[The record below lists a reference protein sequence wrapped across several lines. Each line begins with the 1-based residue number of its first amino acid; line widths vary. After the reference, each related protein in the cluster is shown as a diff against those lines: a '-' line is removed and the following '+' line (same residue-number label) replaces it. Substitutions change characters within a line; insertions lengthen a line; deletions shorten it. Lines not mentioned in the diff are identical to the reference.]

1 MFWGKIKLIN
11 NALFLHPVRLF
22 LTVLLIFISSSASR
36 TAEFTPI
43 DDDLFHCKYLMEGT
57 IEKGDA
63 EKLKR
68 VIETQ
73 RIKTYPAPN
82 NGYPDRL
89 CLNSPGG
96 NLLEAIKMARIY
108 VGSGGTAVR
117 AGERCESACAILFMS
132 GSFLGEEGIF
142 QGVDRIIH
150 PKAKLGF
157 HAPSLV
163 IADGSYEKKAV
174 ENAYKIALAGAA
186 EINRISNAIDI
197 PVTLITDMLNT
208 PSDDMLYVD
217 KVWKAVRWD
226 IDVGPTREHLPIDK
240 SGFLAACTNMIE
252 RSLESNLR
260 NSFGRGSVY
269 SSDERVDWSPGDRLN
284 VEKKGDTIEVL
295 YGGLTY
301 FEDDCYLKLP
311 ASMEEIRTLSTTPER
326 LLVGASKP
334 DDFVTSQ
341 LIFFKG
347 STTLSDIAPLS
358 DAQNPKIAALSK
370 QSDTSGMKH
379 FPAFDLKGGDISIN
393 RGISQE
399 ACLAQCNRQGNCT
412 ALTYDSW
419 NNICILKDFR
429 TSSKTM
435 LMQPKSH
442 TYINAASTSEISYS
456 QSKPTFKR
464 RDDRHFPAKAYSV
477 VIKGGREACQS
488 ECASDNQCQAYAY
501 AKYLSECELY
511 NLPPEYF
518 PKSGSYIG
526 VKEQLK

>member
-1 MFWGKIKLIN
+1 MRLI
-11 NALFLHPVRLF
+11 
-22 LTVLLIFISSSASR
+22 LTVLLILISSSPSR
-36 TAEFTPI
+36 TAEFTAI
-43 DDDLFHCKYLMEGT
+43 DDDLYHCKFLMEGT

-63 EKLKR
+63 EKLQR
-68 VIETQ
+68 VIDTQ
-73 RIKTYPAPN
+73 EIKMYPTPN

-96 NLLEAIKMARIY
+96 NLLEAIKMAQMFTRN
-108 VGSGGTAVR
+108 GGTAVR
-117 AGERCESACAILFMS
+117 ANERCESSCAILFMS
-132 GSFLGEEGIF
+132 GSFIGEDGIF
-142 QGVDRIIH
+142 AGVDRIIH
-150 PKAKLGF
+150 PTAKLGF
-157 HAPSLV
+157 HSPSLE
-163 IADGSYEKKAV
+163 IPEGNYEKAAV
-174 ENAYKIALAGAA
+174 DKAYKIALAGAA
-186 EINRISNAIDI
+186 KINGISNSIDI
-197 PVTLITDMLNT
+197 PVTLVTELLNT
-208 PSDDMLYVD
+208 PSDSMLYVD
-217 KVWKAVRWD
+217 KVWKAVRWG
-226 IDVGPTREHLPIDK
+226 INVGPTKEHLPINR
-240 SGFLAACTNMIE
+240 SGYVAACNNVIE
-252 RSLESNLR
+252 RSLENNIR
-260 NSFGRGSVY
+260 TSFGRGSVF
-269 SSDERVDWSPGDRLN
+269 SSDERIGWTGGDILN
-284 VEKKGDTIEVL
+284 VARKGDKIEV
-295 YGGLTY
+295 YFSALTY
-301 FEDDCYLKLP
+301 LEDDCYLKLP
-311 ASMEEIRTLSTTPER
+311 ASMEEIRTLSTTPDG
-326 LLVGASKP
+326 LSVGANQA
-334 DDFVTSQ
+334 DDFVTTA
-341 LIFFKG
+341 LIFFNG
-347 STTLSDIAPLS
+347 STNLADIAPRPNQVTTQS
-358 DAQNPKIAALSK
+358 AAVTNDNDHL
-370 QSDTSGMKH
+370 GMKH

-477 VIKGGREACQS
+477 VIQGDREACQS